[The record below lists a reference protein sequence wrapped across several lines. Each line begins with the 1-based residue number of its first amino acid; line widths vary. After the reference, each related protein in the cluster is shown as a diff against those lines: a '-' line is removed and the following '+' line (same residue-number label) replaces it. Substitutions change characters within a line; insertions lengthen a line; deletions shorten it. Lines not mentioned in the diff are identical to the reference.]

1 MTRAEAIAI
10 IEKGL
15 AEADDDTVE
24 RAADVFRNAGLS
36 SVLGRE
42 LSAREKA
49 LLEQSKAD
57 FAEGRWL
64 TQEQLDVKLDALFER
79 HRQAQG
85 QSE

>member
-15 AEADDDTVE
+15 AEADDDTLE
-24 RAADVFRNAGLS
+24 RAADVFRAGLG
-36 SVLGRE
+36 SVLGRP
-42 LSAREKA
+42 LSEREKT

-79 HRQAQG
+79 HRRGAIRN
-85 QSE
+85 E